1 MPSFTGP
8 TGGDGYFRGVDRARR
23 CGAPKPFV
31 FNNEITIMRNVI
43 RLGDATS
50 HGGSVIAV
58 AATHYRVGGI
68 PVARVGDRC
77 TCPLKG
83 HDNCTIVEGDAS
95 VTVDGV
101 PIAFDGHKTS
111 CGAALLASTRDFGK
125 R

>member
-1 MPSFTGP
+1 
-8 TGGDGYFRGVDRARR
+8 
-23 CGAPKPFV
+23 
-31 FNNEITIMRNVI
+31 MRNVI

-58 AATHYRVGGI
+58 SATHYTVDGI

-77 TCPLKG
+77 VCPVKG
-83 HDNCTIVEGDAS
+83 HDNCTIVEGDPA

-101 PIAFDGHKTS
+101 SIAFDGHKTS
-111 CGAALLASTRDFGK
+111 CGAALLASTGCFGM